1 MAAINS
7 HHASRNRGGGHHVS
21 EGSTASVAGSSKVRD
36 LGNKARTPRGK
47 DSIGPLKRAAGGRV
61 DNG

>member
-21 EGSTASVAGSSKVRD
+21 EGSTASVGGSAKVRD
-36 LGNKARTPRGK
+36 LGNRARTPKGRTNMGA
-47 DSIGPLKRAAGGRV
+47 IKRAAGGRV